1 VEGLAWEGGKV
12 CYGEHAGLGRVVLDD
27 GGLVDM
33 WLACKNLSVRQL
45 LYYSPPVCFNQLV
58 DLIPCE

>member
-1 VEGLAWEGGKV
+1 MMGVGLKV
-12 CYGEHAGLGRVVLDD
+12 

>member
-12 CYGEHAGLGRVVLDD
+12 CYGEDAGLGRVVLDD

-33 WLACKNLSVRQL
+33 WLACKNL
-45 LYYSPPVCFNQLV
+45 LV
-58 DLIPCE
+58 SSFCTIHRLFASINWLI